1 MPGIFQQDLR
11 GGLRMLKK
19 SPGFTFV
26 AVLSLA
32 LGIGA
37 NTAIFTIINA
47 VFLHPLPVEE
57 PSRLA
62 EMFTRDTLTV
72 DTNVNFQITP
82 TSLPNYEDYRDQNT
96 VFSGL
101 ALVTFPIPQNWGGQA
116 EPKQLNAS
124 LVSGN
129 FFDVLG
135 VKAYRGRTFIADGDK
150 KIGGNPE
157 VVLSYA
163 LWTRQFGSN
172 PNAIGQTIALNAIPY
187 TVVGVAPAGFKGIVS
202 LGRPDVLWIPITMRD
217 YVLTGQLKALENN
230 RRFRWTSIV
239 GRLKPQVT
247 VAEAQAAMKTI
258 AASLEKE
265 YPRDNKGR
273 TVELYP
279 LNQSALG
286 INQRAQFSLAGGVLM
301 GVVGLVLLIA
311 CVNLANLLLA
321 QAAKREK
328 ELSIRAAMGAGRF
341 RLVRQLLTES
351 TVLSLLGGL
360 AGLLVAYW
368 GRNVLWSF
376 RPPFLLDGS
385 IDLSFDA
392 RVLGFTLVISLL
404 TGLVFGIIP
413 AIKASGTDINEVLK
427 TGGRGGALGWTHNRL
442 RGLLVIS
449 EIALA
454 LVALVG
460 SGLFLRSMQNAQQY
474 NPGFESQNLFQ
485 MFFDLGALR
494 YDENHGQ
501 QFFRDVIERAKTV
514 PGVVGASV
522 SANGIFGG
530 GISAT
535 VFREGEQT
543 DPNNRGTLVNLDEVT
558 PGHFDTMRIP
568 LLSGRDLTDFDRDNT
583 TRVAV
588 VNQAMANL
596 LWPGQEA
603 IGKRFA
609 VVQEP
614 NLVQV
619 VGVVGTTV
627 INQIGEDPQPV
638 AYFPMRQQYS
648 PFATLVVRTTGNPE
662 SLLGAV
668 RTQAQ
673 QLDKNLAF
681 TNAQTVQQILGQ
693 GLWPARMGAA
703 LLGLFG
709 ALALILASIG
719 IYGVLAYS
727 VAQRTSEIGLRMA
740 LGAQPR
746 QVLGLVLKQGML
758 LALIGAGVGVLVAL
772 PVARMAGSL
781 LYGVSATDPLTY
793 AGITL
798 LLMGIALL
806 ACYLPAHRATRI
818 DPLKALR
825 VE

>member
-1 MPGIFQQDLR
+1 MAGNFQQDLR

-62 EMFTRDTLTV
+62 ELFTLDTLTV
-72 DTNVNFQITP
+72 DAAANRQLTG

-101 ALVTFPIPQNWGGQA
+101 ALVTFPIPLNWGGQA
-116 EPKQLNAS
+116 EPQQLNAS

-135 VKAYRGRTFIADGDK
+135 VKPYRGRTFIADGDK
-150 KIGGNPE
+150 KLGGNPE
-157 VVLSYA
+157 VVLSYS
-163 LWTRQFGSN
+163 LWARRFGSDEKF
-172 PNAIGQTIALNAIPY
+172 IGQTITLNGTPY
-187 TVVGVAPAGFKGIVS
+187 TVVGVALPGFKGIVS
-202 LGRPDVLWIPITMRD
+202 LGRPDLLWTPITMRD
-217 YVLTGQLKALENN
+217 YVLSGQIKDIENH
-230 RRFRWTSIV
+230 RRFRWLSIV
-239 GRLKPQVT
+239 GRLKPQVD
-247 VAEAQAAMKTI
+247 VAQAQAAMKTI
-258 AASLEKE
+258 AAGLEKE

-273 TVELYP
+273 TVELFP
-279 LNQSALG
+279 LNESALG
-286 INQRAQFSLAGGVLM
+286 INQRRQFSLAGGVLM

-328 ELSIRAAMGAGRF
+328 ELSIRAAMGAGRA

-360 AGLLVAYW
+360 AGLVVAYW

-392 RVLGFTLVISLL
+392 RVLGFTLLISLL
-404 TGLVFGIIP
+404 
-413 AIKASGTDINEVLK
+413 

-442 RGLLVIS
+442 LGLLVIS

-460 SGLFLRSMQNAQQY
+460 SGLFLRSMQTAQQY
-474 NPGFESQNLFQ
+474 NPGFESQDLLQ
-485 MFFDLGALR
+485 MNFDLGALR
-494 YDENHGQ
+494 YDANRGQ
-501 QFFRDVIERAKTV
+501 QFFRDVIERAKAV
-514 PGVVGASV
+514 PGVVSASV
-522 SANGIFGG
+522 SSNGIFGG
-530 GISAT
+530 GFAGTI
-535 VFREGEQT
+535 FREGEQT
-543 DPNNRGTLVNLDEVT
+543 DPNNRGTLVNFDNVT
-558 PGHFDTMRIP
+558 PGHFATMRIP
-568 LLSGRDLTDFDRDNT
+568 LLSGRDFTDFDRENT
-583 TRVAV
+583 TPV
-588 VNQAMANL
+588 VVINEAMAKMV
-596 LWPGQEA
+596 WPGQEPL
-603 IGKRFA
+603 GKRFSI
-609 VVQEP
+609 VTEP
-614 NLVQV
+614 RLLQV

-627 INQIGEDPQPV
+627 IGQIGEDPQPI
-638 AYFPMRQQYS
+638 AYVPMRQRYS
-648 PFATLVVRTTGNPE
+648 PAAALVVRTNGNPE
-662 SLLGAV
+662 PLLGAV
-668 RTQAQ
+668 RTQVQ
-673 QLDKNLAF
+673 PIDKNLAF

-693 GLWPARMGAA
+693 GLWAARMGAA

-709 ALALILASIG
+709 ALALILAAIG

-758 LALIGAGVGVLVAL
+758 LALIGATVGILVAL
-772 PVARMAGSL
+772 PVARMAGNL

-793 AGITL
+793 VGITL
-798 LLMGIALL
+798 LLLCVALL
-806 ACYLPAHRATRI
+806 ACYLPARRATRI
-818 DPLKALR
+818 DPLVALR